1 MSPTDD
7 QHEDELQLKR
17 QKLLQVLE
25 SELKKNISQEMRT
38 RLETM
43 CTALKNGEY
52 GYVMRLIYEEY
63 KIYEAVKTNSKPSSK
78 RQSFEEIYI
87 EKVGGLFESLYAI
100 RTDAKLPKEKYKS
113 KDAIED
119 RVTELVDKFSPLT
132 QSELVTVLVGET
144 VKIELLNQEVEELR
158 ATNKF
163 LTYHFEGELSKREA
177 AVSNQTAGKDKKF
190 SNNNQCM
197 RECLDEVLNSGSPE
211 KELSKRDY
219 SQFCRLVKK
228 KYPTPPF
235 VQKIRQSAY
244 EKSQREELQ
253 KIDFEAL
260 ERKEWAPTTLRAFF
274 EKALKIKI
282 VDLS

>member
-1 MSPTDD
+1 MSLTDD
-7 QHEDELQLKR
+7 QHEDELQLKK
-17 QKLLQVLE
+17 QKILQVLE
-25 SELKKNISQEMRT
+25 SELKKDISQEIRT
-38 RLETM
+38 RLEAM
-43 CTALKNGEY
+43 WTALKKDEY
-52 GYVMRLIYEEY
+52 GYAMRMIYEEY
-63 KIYEAVKTNSKPSSK
+63 KIYEIVKTNSKPSSK
-78 RQSFEEIYI
+78 RRSFEELYI
-87 EKVGGLFESLYAI
+87 EKVGGLFKSLYAI

-113 KDAIED
+113 KDEIKD

-132 QSELVTVLVGET
+132 QSELVTQLVGAT
-144 VKIELLNQEVEELR
+144 AKIELLNQEVEELR

-163 LTYHFEGELSKREA
+163 LAFHFEKELSTREV
-177 AVSNQTAGKDKKF
+177 AVSNQKAGKDKKF

-197 RECLDEVLNSGSPE
+197 RECLDEVLNSGSPD
-211 KELSKRDY
+211 KAISKHVYLR
-219 SQFCRLVKK
+219 FCRRVKE

-244 EKSQREELQ
+244 EKSQCEELQ

-282 VDLS
+282 ADLS